1 MKAMFKAIIG
11 HDYLFGETFAINA
24 WSSTI
29 TDQILVF
36 KKMPCLVTQSF
47 QILLKNDLMKNKNS
61 ITDSTKD
68 DCCHILRLQVS
79 RSNHLY
85 CFYMNEASPTP
96 FGITTE
102 KELILFGSR
111 RLRLPRQNNAEFDGE
126 EDYCCKDQKNDSV
139 ITTWAVD
146 HRCKSDFTVITQ
158 ITSAAVYSAVHC
170 ISRIPCGLEVFAQQL
185 LKLFAARVEGT
196 VFNLGS
202 FVVVISSQWETGVKV
217 FSKLAVRW
225 TVRDGN
231 HFSLTACVA
240 AAFWITLD
248 ARDRL
253 TYMKSNHKNV

>member
-1 MKAMFKAIIG
+1 MFKAIIG

-36 KKMPCLVTQSF
+36 KKECHVLWLRSF
-47 QILLKNDLMKNKNS
+47 ETLLKNDRVKNKNS
-61 ITDSTKD
+61 ITDATKD
-68 DCCHILRLQVS
+68 DCCHMLRLQVS

-85 CFYMNEASPTP
+85 CFCMNEVSPTP
-96 FGITTE
+96 SGTTTE

-126 EDYCCKDQKNDSV
+126 EDYCCKHPKNNSV
-139 ITTWAVD
+139 IATWGAD